1 MDILFKKNNL
11 VPSAIRDGEAELVFE
26 VVNLFAFLEQCVHE
40 QINLPRESSFFDFLI
55 AAGVY
60 LVVYTGKPLSTPE
73 HVDLIY
79 SSLLELGRSSLPIQ
93 LECEYSLQENN
104 LFRVL
109 LELVSMSSV
118 LPFTPLFNLK
128 KD

>member
-1 MDILFKKNNL
+1 M
-11 VPSAIRDGEAELVFE
+11 V
-26 VVNLFAFLEQCVHE
+26 C
-40 QINLPRESSFFDFLI
+40 
-55 AAGVY
+55 
-60 LVVYTGKPLSTPE
+60 TGKPLSTPE

-79 SSLLELGRSSLPIQ
+79 SSLLESGRSSLLIQ
-93 LECEYSLQENN
+93 LVCEYSLQENN

-109 LELVSMSSV
+109 LELVIMSSV

>member
-79 SSLLELGRSSLPIQ
+79 SSLLELGRSSLLIQ